1 MSRGLW
7 VTRPS
12 GARGDGCP
20 TVAHHL
26 PVHDVAQVALEDA
39 HRLILWCGCS
49 GGVSDEVE
57 LGSRNTRSL
66 NRYFPELMTAARE
79 SLPDRCVLDG

>member
-1 MSRGLW
+1 MD
-7 VTRPS
+7 S
-12 GARGDGCP
+12 GAC
-20 TVAHHL
+20 
-26 PVHDVAQVALEDA
+26 
-39 HRLILWCGCS
+39 CS
-49 GGVSDEVE
+49 GDSDEVE